1 MMGEPVILL
10 RCLRERD
17 LCLCIQPCMK
27 EERESS
33 HVRRDRPGR
42 SVEGRKMYRLAPC
55 CLNSE

>member
-1 MMGEPVILL
+1 MRLL

-33 HVRRDRPGR
+33 HVRDRPER
-42 SVEGRKMYRLAPC
+42 SVEKDLGK
-55 CLNSE
+55 EDV